1 MNKEPLITLNQYIGK
16 GKVFEIPNYQRG
28 YVWGKSRR
36 TNSNDTDSVSFFIN
50 SLIRGYET
58 DSSLFLQGVTV
69 SELSDKIVIIDGQQ
83 RTTLLYLIMLYLGK
97 VDNFTIGYTVRKESD
112 MFLQA
117 LKLKSLEEIIKICSL
132 NEDEEYQDIYYFKKS
147 IRLIH
152 GKLRNIDKEKL
163 FVYLSDKIKFLYIN
177 IPEANAA
184 SIFTMMNGNK
194 ADMLA
199 QEVIKADLLRLV
211 SQPRNKAV
219 MDEATRWDT
228 NMTRSKYAREW
239 DKWLHWWNRTDV
251 QEFYNTRNSMGLLIE
266 TLYGSKGKEKLSY
279 EGFKKAFLEHDDKVK
294 AAKDTF
300 SMLRKL
306 QKRFEDVFH
315 NYELHNKIGA
325 VMHIQKHTQ
334 PFIQSYFAR
343 TNEIADIDVY
353 SDLVYLGVNHNE
365 IIKFDKQ
372 AIQAMYD
379 YSFDVLQNDNLYN
392 EEDKEPAFRQLLRRN
407 VQAYTDIKQAFD
419 FGIWKERSLEHIFP
433 KSKENELG
441 SFDGNGGVHSIGNL
455 VLLYKNDNSSF
466 NASSVKDK
474 KAIYFNL
481 DKRKGFKSRNLL
493 HTISV
498 FASEKWGV
506 EEIRKQKYSFLDE
519 FKKHYEKYNNEHFD
533 ENA

>member
-147 IRLIH
+147 IHLIH

-228 NMTRSKYAREW
+228 NMTRSKYARE
-239 DKWLHWWNRTDV
+239 
-251 QEFYNTRNSMGLLIE
+251 
-266 TLYGSKGKEKLSY
+266 
-279 EGFKKAFLEHDDKVK
+279 
-294 AAKDTF
+294 
-300 SMLRKL
+300 
-306 QKRFEDVFH
+306 
-315 NYELHNKIGA
+315 
-325 VMHIQKHTQ
+325 
-334 PFIQSYFAR
+334 
-343 TNEIADIDVY
+343 
-353 SDLVYLGVNHNE
+353 
-365 IIKFDKQ
+365 
-372 AIQAMYD
+372 
-379 YSFDVLQNDNLYN
+379 
-392 EEDKEPAFRQLLRRN
+392 
-407 VQAYTDIKQAFD
+407 
-419 FGIWKERSLEHIFP
+419 
-433 KSKENELG
+433 
-441 SFDGNGGVHSIGNL
+441 
-455 VLLYKNDNSSF
+455 
-466 NASSVKDK
+466 
-474 KAIYFNL
+474 
-481 DKRKGFKSRNLL
+481 
-493 HTISV
+493 
-498 FASEKWGV
+498 
-506 EEIRKQKYSFLDE
+506 
-519 FKKHYEKYNNEHFD
+519 
-533 ENA
+533 